1 MGGGAT
7 LSSGGW
13 RTRPSRTVGCGP
25 SRQPLWHPKGTAWL
39 HGRAR
44 RASIAAPT
52 QQPPP
57 SPPPPAAQRPSSAP
71 HGPAA
76 LPILE
81 LTAVPIPDPPTARP
95 IAAPTAAPPHGTPP
109 GAQHCIHH
117 RAHRAAPPPMAAGP
131 IWHLSACRV
140 GQGDVSSVPSW
151 DGSLQCVPPPSG
163 CPHISGCCAHG
174 LGVSVRP
181 LPCTGDGADPP
192 PPPPPSSAPLRG
204 GAPPSPPAPPRSQP
218 SDAKQELPW
227 QQVGEFQLL
236 LQQQG
241 QEGGNG
247 GGGAHKRGGSRP

>member
-81 LTAVPIPDPPTARP
+81 LTAVPIPEPPTARP

-117 RAHRAAPPPMAAGP
+117 RAHRAAPPHGSRADLAPLGLQGGAGGRELCP
-131 IWHLSACRV
+131 LLGWESAVC
-140 GQGDVSSVPSW
+140 PPPKW
-151 DGSLQCVPPPSG
+151 VPP
-163 CPHISGCCAHG
+163 HF
-174 LGVSVRP
+174 GVLRP
-181 LPCTGDGADPP
+181 WPRGQCST
-192 PPPPPSSAPLRG
+192 SAL
-204 GAPPSPPAPPRSQP
+204 
-218 SDAKQELPW
+218 
-227 QQVGEFQLL
+227 
-236 LQQQG
+236 
-241 QEGGNG
+241 
-247 GGGAHKRGGSRP
+247 H